1 MPPTSRSATREGIE
15 RVDAAKK
22 LILPLACLCWMMP
35 AALVRAEPPLRLGSQ
50 TVPLGMF
57 FHGSTVHADGTVPAG
72 YQLAVVC
79 TGPTGKLKL
88 KRKERVLG
96 LFWVSR
102 GEVTFARVPSL
113 YIVDTSAE
121 MEQLAPQ
128 TTLDRLGVGYASL
141 EADATDETPRDR
153 QASELFA
160 ELVKL
165 KESEKLY
172 AVHQHG
178 VRLQERTVKLVDWSA
193 DIRLPAK
200 LLPGDYEVR
209 LYGFRAGDG
218 ELLDSRLLNVRQV
231 GAVAAIH
238 AFARK
243 WGLLYGVGA
252 VLIAVAVGLLT
263 GMAFG
268 RGAKGG
274 H

>member
-1 MPPTSRSATREGIE
+1 MPPTSWSATREGIE
-15 RVDAAKK
+15 RVDTANK
-22 LILPLACLCWMMP
+22 LILPLVCLCWMMP
-35 AALVRAEPPLRLGSQ
+35 AALVRAESSLRLASQ

-79 TGPTGKLKL
+79 KGPPGELKL

-96 LFWVSR
+96 LLWLTR

-113 YIVDTSAE
+113 YIVDTSAQ

-128 TTLDRLGVGYASL
+128 STLDRLGVGYSSL
-141 EADATDETPRDR
+141 EVDATDETPRDR
-153 QASELFA
+153 RAGELFA
-160 ELVKL
+160 ELVRL
-165 KESEKLY
+165 KESEKLF
-172 AVHQHG
+172 AVDQHG
-178 VRLQERTVKLVDWSA
+178 VRLQERTAGLVDWSA

-200 LLPGDYEVR
+200 LLPGAYEVK

-218 ELLDSRLLNVRQV
+218 ELLDSRRLNVRQV
-231 GAVAAIH
+231 GAVAAIQV
-238 AFARK
+238 FARK
-243 WGLLYGVGA
+243 WGLLYGIGA
-252 VLIAVAVGLLT
+252 VAIAVAVGLLT